1 MSEKSAEA
9 LKTIGE
15 VAKELNLIEVET
27 GKAKT
32 YILRFWEKE
41 FPELNPKKSEAGARK
56 YSTKDMELLRKIH
69 FLVKEKGF
77 TLEGARQKL
86 KHAPE
91 DSIQTEDLVRRLQ
104 NVKAELDQ
112 LAKTIKTLP

>member
-1 MSEKSAEA
+1 MIPTEFTKRYYS
-9 LKTIGE
+9 IGE
-15 VAKELNLIEVET
+15 AAALFELNT
-27 GKAKT
+27 SA
-32 YILRFWEKE
+32 LRFWEKE
-41 FPELNPKKSEAGARK
+41 FPELQPKKSESGARK
-56 YSTKDMELLRKIH
+56 YSLKDMELLRKIH

-91 DSIQTEDLVRRLQ
+91 DSLNTEDLVRRLQ
-104 NVKAELDQ
+104 NVKSELDQ

>member
-1 MSEKSAEA
+1 MIPTEFTKRYYS
-9 LKTIGE
+9 IGE
-15 VAKELNLIEVET
+15 AAAIFELNT
-27 GKAKT
+27 SA
-32 YILRFWEKE
+32 LRFWEKE
-41 FPELNPKKSEAGARK
+41 FPELKPKKSESGARK
-56 YSTKDMELLRKIH
+56 YSAKDMELLRKIH

-91 DSIQTEDLVRRLQ
+91 DSVNTEDLVRRLQ
-104 NVKAELDQ
+104 NVKSELDQ

>member
-1 MSEKSAEA
+1 MIPTEFTKRYYS
-9 LKTIGE
+9 IGE
-15 VAKELNLIEVET
+15 AAALFELNT
-27 GKAKT
+27 SA
-32 YILRFWEKE
+32 LRFWEKE
-41 FPELNPKKSEAGARK
+41 FPELQPKKSESGARK
-56 YSTKDMELLRKIH
+56 YSSKDMELLRKIH

-91 DSIQTEDLVRRLQ
+91 DNINTEDLVRRLQ

>member
-1 MSEKSAEA
+1 MLPTEFTKRYYS
-9 LKTIGE
+9 IGE
-15 VAKELNLIEVET
+15 AAAIFDLNT
-27 GKAKT
+27 SA
-32 YILRFWEKE
+32 LRFWEKA
-41 FPELNPKKSEAGARK
+41 FPELKPKKSDSGARK
-56 YSTKDMELLRKIH
+56 YSAKDMELLRKIH

-91 DSIQTEDLVRRLQ
+91 DSVNSEELVRRLQ
-104 NVKAELDQ
+104 KVKAEIDQ

>member
-1 MSEKSAEA
+1 MLPTEFTKRYYSIGEA
-9 LKTIGE
+9 AAIFELKTS
-15 VAKELNLIEVET
+15 A
-27 GKAKT
+27 
-32 YILRFWEKE
+32 LRFWEKE
-41 FPELNPKKSEAGARK
+41 FPELKPKKSDSGARK

-91 DSIQTEDLVRRLQ
+91 DSVNSEELVRRLQ
-104 NVKAELDQ
+104 KVKEEIDQ
-112 LAKTIKTLP
+112 LAKTIKSLP

>member
-1 MSEKSAEA
+1 MIPIEFTKRYYS
-9 LKTIGE
+9 IGE
-15 VAKELNLIEVET
+15 AAAIFELNT
-27 GKAKT
+27 SA
-32 YILRFWEKE
+32 LRFWEKE
-41 FPELNPKKSEAGARK
+41 FPELKPKKSEAGARK

>member
-1 MSEKSAEA
+1 MIPTEFTKRYYS
-9 LKTIGE
+9 IGE
-15 VAKELNLIEVET
+15 AAALFELNT
-27 GKAKT
+27 SA
-32 YILRFWEKE
+32 LRFWEKE
-41 FPELNPKKSEAGARK
+41 FPELKPKKSESGARK
-56 YSTKDMELLRKIH
+56 YSAKDMELLRKIH

>member
-1 MSEKSAEA
+1 MIPTEFTKRYYS
-9 LKTIGE
+9 IGE
-15 VAKELNLIEVET
+15 AAALFELNT
-27 GKAKT
+27 SA
-32 YILRFWEKE
+32 LRFWEKE
-41 FPELNPKKSEAGARK
+41 FPELKPKKSESGARK
-56 YSTKDMELLRKIH
+56 YSAKDMELLRKIH

-91 DSIQTEDLVRRLQ
+91 DSVNTEDLVRRLQ
-104 NVKAELDQ
+104 NVKSELDQ

>member
-1 MSEKSAEA
+1 MIPTEFTKRYYS
-9 LKTIGE
+9 IGE
-15 VAKELNLIEVET
+15 AAAIFELNT
-27 GKAKT
+27 SA
-32 YILRFWEKE
+32 LRFWEKE
-41 FPELNPKKSEAGARK
+41 FPELQPKKSEAGARK

-91 DSIQTEDLVRRLQ
+91 HSIQTEELVRRLQ